1 MSIDREQVVSFLTDK
16 IHAMLASRGKHP
28 DSLPESFDFTDAN
41 LIDSLGFMTL
51 IHELEE
57 RFQIELDLS
66 DADPERLVTLGGL
79 ADIVVASL
87 PMTR

>member
-1 MSIDREQVVSFLTDK
+1 
-16 IHAMLASRGKHP
+16 
-28 DSLPESFDFTDAN
+28 
-41 LIDSLGFMTL
+41 MTL

-79 ADIVVASL
+79 ADIVVESL